1 MTKNTKIKLV
11 IIAMLNL
18 VLTVCILCSCNFVLN
33 NGLEKI
39 TVSYDSTHKI
49 YDGDSLESLKPFL
62 TVIYTNEKGNPS
74 VIEDYN
80 INGNLTVGACSI
92 KVEYKDLSSTLAF
105 NVEKNLEF
113 NINND
118 KESYSLVKVY
128 NKQSP
133 SVEVPSIYNG
143 KPVTQIDFFAFDEC
157 AALKNLI
164 IGSNIMELSP
174 NMFRHSHNIEE
185 IKISE
190 DNPYYYS
197 SSDCIIRKSDKT
209 LVLGCNNSLI
219 PNDVVFIG
227 ERAFWGSN
235 IKYVVIPNS
244 VISIGEAAFE
254 SCDNLESVVIGN
266 KVAEIQQ
273 DAFAYCKRLESINI
287 SNSVK
292 KLGELAFG
300 ECVSLKTV
308 IIGSGISS
316 IDPIFFRG
324 SSNIQSLT
332 VSTGNSRYY
341 TANNCIIER
350 ETGELVLGCK
360 SSIIPT
366 DGSVVSIGHDS
377 FYGCVGL
384 TSIAIPS
391 SIKQINWQA
400 FYNCK
405 NLSVIVY
412 YGTVSSWNS
421 ISKFAGWNE
430 GVLTK
435 KVGCSNGE
443 VSLP

>member
-1 MTKNTKIKLV
+1 M
-11 IIAMLNL
+11 
-18 VLTVCILCSCNFVLN
+18 
-33 NGLEKI
+33 
-39 TVSYDSTHKI
+39 
-49 YDGDSLESLKPFL
+49 
-62 TVIYTNEKGNPS
+62 
-74 VIEDYN
+74 
-80 INGNLTVGACSI
+80 
-92 KVEYKDLSSTLAF
+92 
-105 NVEKNLEF
+105 
-113 NINND
+113 
-118 KESYSLVKVY
+118 
-128 NKQSP
+128 
-133 SVEVPSIYNG
+133 
-143 KPVTQIDFFAFDEC
+143 
-157 AALKNLI
+157 
-164 IGSNIMELSP
+164 
-174 NMFRHSHNIEE
+174 
-185 IKISE
+185 
-190 DNPYYYS
+190 
-197 SSDCIIRKSDKT
+197 
-209 LVLGCNNSLI
+209 
-219 PNDVVFIG
+219 
-227 ERAFWGSN
+227 
-235 IKYVVIPNS
+235 
-244 VISIGEAAFE
+244 
-254 SCDNLESVVIGN
+254 ESVVIGN

-273 DAFAYCKRLESINI
+273 DAFVYCKRLEGIII

-341 TANNCIIER
+341 SANNCIIER

-391 SIKQINWQA
+391 SIKQINWHA